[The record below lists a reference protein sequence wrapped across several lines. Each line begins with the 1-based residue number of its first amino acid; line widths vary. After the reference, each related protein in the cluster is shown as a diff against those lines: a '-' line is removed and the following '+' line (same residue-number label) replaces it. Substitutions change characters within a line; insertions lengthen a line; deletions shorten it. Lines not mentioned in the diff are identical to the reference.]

1 MQGWDAVKAALN
13 PFAIGRRRRV
23 PPGAGPGRV
32 LVFAVDGSS
41 ESEDAVRFG
50 LDNVARANDTCA
62 FACAYKR
69 APRGAR
75 AMDPSGLTALE
86 GTVDQVRCV
95 LYTGPHTTAFAW

>member
-62 FACAYKR
+62 FACACASQCKLSVQQQHAEKMLVYIGR
-69 APRGAR
+69 MLMGVLAAL
-75 AMDPSGLTALE
+75 SGE
-86 GTVDQVRCV
+86 CR
-95 LYTGPHTTAFAW
+95 